1 MHWMVL
7 NKCSLFQSGPR
18 SIYHWGSQL
27 RASSPVSTGSI
38 GLQQPHAEDIFFF
51 YFNIFFFPRFPP
63 SPSPSPSSFPP
74 RRHLLSGPQG
84 SQALVE
90 DLSFEEV
97 QRRLELHGH
106 F

>member
-1 MHWMVL
+1 MVL
-7 NKCSLFQSGPR
+7 TNVAGFSLDQDLSTTGGASLGPVPPSRQGQS
-18 SIYHWGSQL
+18 
-27 RASSPVSTGSI
+27 VSNNHM
-38 GLQQPHAEDIFFF
+38 LKIFFF
-51 YFNIFFFPRFPP
+51 YFNIFFFSRFPP
-63 SPSPSPSSFPP
+63 SPSPSSSPP